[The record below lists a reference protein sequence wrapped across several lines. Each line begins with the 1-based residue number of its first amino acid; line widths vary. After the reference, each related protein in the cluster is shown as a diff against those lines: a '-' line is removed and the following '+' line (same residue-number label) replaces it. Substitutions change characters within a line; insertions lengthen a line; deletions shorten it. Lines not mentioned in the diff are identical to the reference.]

1 MRKLCVAAAMLAAL
15 GSAGCLAVPVPHWK
29 ERDLGSSLYARD
41 RHLYVV
47 GFVSVWPEINTEYIV
62 VLNHDPKI
70 QTKLEYDPPH
80 ELGDQT
86 ITYDAGP
93 IYYRRVGGS
102 KVDAALSPTSRRAL
116 VYDRAGARLVVF
128 DLESRKVM
136 PLGAVPERARIWG
149 PTWSE
154 DESRVVYT
162 VRTVKRNS
170 NPAPLEIADTAY
182 EAALED
188 GEWKVRATA
197 VEVRD
202 VHPPDGPPEG
212 VVTAERKGE
221 DR

>member
-1 MRKLCVAAAMLAAL
+1 MRKLCVAAAMTAAL
-15 GSAGCLAVPVPHWK
+15 LSAGCLAVPVPHWK

-70 QTKLEYDPPH
+70 RTKLEYDPPH

-86 ITYDAGP
+86 ITQDAGP

-116 VYDRAGARLVVF
+116 VYDRAKARLVVF
-128 DLESRKVM
+128 DLETRRVM
-136 PLGAVPERARIWG
+136 PLGPAPAGARIWG

-154 DESRVVYT
+154 DESRVGYN
-162 VRTVKRNS
+162 VRMVRRNS
-170 NPAPLEIADTAY
+170 NPTPIEITDTAY
-182 EAALED
+182 EAVLED
-188 GEWKVRATA
+188 GGWKVRETA
-197 VEVRD
+197 EEVRD
-202 VHPPDGPPEG
+202 VSPANGPPEG
-212 VVTAERKGE
+212 VRADERRG
-221 DR
+221 